1 MNSGITRDQIEARL
15 AQLKTERDAAIANIN
30 AYNGAIQDCEHWLSQ
45 MPVEIMEGEVR
56 NDD

>member
-1 MNSGITRDQIEARL
+1 MITREQTEARL

-56 NDD
+56 NAES